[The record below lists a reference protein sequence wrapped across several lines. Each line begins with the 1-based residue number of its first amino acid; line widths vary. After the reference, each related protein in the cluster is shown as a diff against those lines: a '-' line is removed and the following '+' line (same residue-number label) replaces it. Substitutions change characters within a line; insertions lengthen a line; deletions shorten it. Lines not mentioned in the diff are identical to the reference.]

1 MIKTHFFGNDCIIDR
16 ALKNRDHLALNLKNQ
31 RFNFQNILTLSQ
43 VHGNNVV
50 IIDDKNKIYGEQ
62 DLPKVDGI
70 VTNLFEVVLIIVT
83 ADCSPILF
91 FDEENKIIGAC
102 HAGWRGAKSGIIANT
117 VEAMKT
123 LGANNISAK
132 IGPMIQQNSYE
143 ISQDFYDDFVKENPA
158 NAFLFKRG
166 VSSEKFL
173 FDLSQ
178 YVENKIKE
186 QGIEN
191 VNNCRIDTYSQDNL
205 YFSYRRASHQNIADC
220 GRNVSAIVIN

>member
-1 MIKTHFFGNDCIIDR
+1 MIKTHFFGKDCIIDR

-31 RFNFQNILTLSQ
+31 RFNFQNILTLNQ
-43 VHGNNVV
+43 VHGNNVI

-83 ADCSPILF
+83 ADCSPVLF
-91 FDEENKIIGAC
+91 YDEENKIIGAC
-102 HAGWRGAKSGIIANT
+102 HAGWRGAKSGIIGNT
-117 VEAMKT
+117 VEAMKA

-158 NAFLFKRG
+158 NAGLFKRG
-166 VSSEKFL
+166 AVSDKFL
-173 FDLSQ
+173 FDLTQ

-186 QGIEN
+186 QGIDN
-191 VNNCRIDTYSQDNL
+191 IDNCRIDTYTQDNL

-220 GRNVSAIVIN
+220 GRNVSAIAIN